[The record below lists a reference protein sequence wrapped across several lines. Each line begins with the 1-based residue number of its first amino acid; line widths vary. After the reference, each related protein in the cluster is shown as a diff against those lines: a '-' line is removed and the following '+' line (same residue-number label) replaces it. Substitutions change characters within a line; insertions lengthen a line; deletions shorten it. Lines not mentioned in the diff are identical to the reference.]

1 MLTKDSI
8 RVSYRL
14 ALMTGVLTIASFSTA
29 VRAAPPIDT
38 NQPFYLQSQV
48 GLTVLPNF
56 QGGTLRDDQNGVTD
70 TNAYAVGSF
79 PTNTID
85 AFGNKTTFSGVF
97 SGTGPLN
104 ITDSV
109 GGGAVIVTNAS
120 TIGGT
125 VTINSGAMLQW
136 GNGTGVPGYLIGGS
150 GGVVNN
156 GTLALNFGG
165 GGLGG
170 TNPISGSG
178 NLLMMSGA
186 FTEGGISTYTGATTI
201 NSGAILLLQGTGSI
215 ATSSGV
221 ANNGT
226 CDISMTTSGAS
237 IMSLSGSGT
246 VSLGAQTLTLSHA
259 SGIFSGVL
267 ADGGFTPGTGG
278 ALTIAAGT
286 ETLTGTNTYTGAT
299 TIDPGATLQLGH
311 GGTTGTVAGNITDNG
326 LLQFNYS
333 GPTTTT
339 GAISGSGS
347 VEVVAGTT
355 VVTNASNLGG
365 TVTIDGGATLQWGN
379 GNGTPGYL
387 VGGSGGVVDNGTL
400 AMNFGG
406 GGLGGSNPISGS
418 GNLLMMGG
426 AFTEGGISTYTGATT
441 INSGAILLLQST
453 GSIASS
459 SGVANNGTFD
469 ISLTTSGAS
478 ITSLSGS
485 GTVSLGAQTLT
496 LSNASGIFSGVLADG
511 GFTPGT
517 GGALTIAAGT
527 ETLTGTNTYT
537 GATTIDP
544 GATLQ
549 LGHGG
554 TTGTVAGNITDN
566 GLLQFNYSGPTTT
579 TGAISGS
586 GSVEVVAGTTVVTNA
601 SNLGG
606 TVTIDSGATLQ
617 WGNGNGTPGYVV
629 GGSGGVVNNGT
640 LAMNFGGGGLGGTT
654 PISGSG
660 NLILQSGSLND
671 YGTSTYTGATTINSG
686 ALLLLSG
693 TGSIAASSGVAD
705 NGTFDISGTTSGASI
720 TSLSGSGTVDLGART
735 LTLSN
740 ASGTFSGVLADGGF
754 TAGTGGALTIAG
766 GSQILTGTNT
776 YTGATTINAGATL
789 QLGNGGNSG
798 SVAGNIIDN
807 GTLSF
812 NRSDIYILAGTLSGT
827 GQLLQAGTGTTILNG
842 VNSLS
847 GQTTVSAGV
856 LEVGDAGHAGA
867 VLDTSKVIV
876 GAAGTLAGHGTIVG
890 AVANTSGGTVSPGGT
905 IGTMTVGSFA
915 QSAGSTLA
923 IEVSPTAASRLN
935 SLGQASLAG
944 TLAVEFDPG
953 SYASHIYTIVA
964 GAPVTGAFSSLTSSG
979 SPASGML
986 FGLDYMPTQ
995 VELVVTP
1002 AAPSQIYGGVS
1013 TATLDRAHDFANLLE
1028 DSFIDAGCAGTTTGK
1043 SDACTGANA
1052 WIQAVVNSDSVHTS
1066 GANFGFTNTST
1077 GFLSGLDNRWDSG
1090 STIGA
1095 SFAYGS
1101 NSLSMGGASADA
1113 SGSSYFGAIY
1123 GRAVVDHFWLDG
1135 QTFYMHS
1142 DWSVQRQVT
1151 GSGTIESSP
1160 AGNSEG
1166 VLLQASAPVHNGDL
1180 RPYLRVTYAQ
1190 FERSAVTESGT
1201 FGFAVNSATNRLTVA
1216 EAGVQL
1222 LHSYVSASGLEIVP
1236 ALQLGLQQAVGDRSR
1251 DIQASL
1257 SGAPGPAIT
1266 VSSVTTPQTAG
1277 LVDGSLTIR
1286 LNQRVYLYTHLRG
1299 HFGDGQSD
1307 GAASLGGMYRF

>member
-136 GNGTGVPGYLIGGS
+136 GNGTGVPGYLVGGS

-226 CDISMTTSGAS
+226 FDISLTTSGAS
-237 IMSLSGSGT
+237 ITSLSGSGT
-246 VSLGAQTLTLSHA
+246 VSLGAQTLTLSNAGGTFSGVLADGGIGGGTGGSVTISGGTEIVTGVSNIGGTVTIDGGATLQWGNGAIGYLIGGSGGVVNNGTLTLNFGGSGLGGSNPISGSGNLLMMSGAFTEGGISTYTGATTINSGAILLLQSTGSIATSSGVANNGTFDISLTTSGASITSLSGSGTVSLGAQTLTLSNA

-286 ETLTGTNTYTGAT
+286 EALTGTNTYTGAT

-418 GNLLMMGG
+418 GNL
-426 AFTEGGISTYTGATT
+426 
-441 INSGAILLLQST
+441 
-453 GSIASS
+453 
-459 SGVANNGTFD
+459 
-469 ISLTTSGAS
+469 
-478 ITSLSGS
+478 
-485 GTVSLGAQTLT
+485 
-496 LSNASGIFSGVLADG
+496 
-511 GFTPGT
+511 
-517 GGALTIAAGT
+517 
-527 ETLTGTNTYT
+527 
-537 GATTIDP
+537 
-544 GATLQ
+544 
-549 LGHGG
+549 
-554 TTGTVAGNITDN
+554 
-566 GLLQFNYSGPTTT
+566 
-579 TGAISGS
+579 
-586 GSVEVVAGTTVVTNA
+586 
-601 SNLGG
+601 
-606 TVTIDSGATLQ
+606 
-617 WGNGNGTPGYVV
+617 
-629 GGSGGVVNNGT
+629 
-640 LAMNFGGGGLGGTT
+640 
-654 PISGSG
+654 
-660 NLILQSGSLND
+660 ILQSGSLND

-686 ALLLLSG
+686 ALRSEEH
-693 TGSIAASSGVAD
+693 
-705 NGTFDISGTTSGASI
+705 TSE
-720 TSLSGSGTVDLGART
+720 
-735 LTLSN
+735 
-740 ASGTFSGVLADGGF
+740 
-754 TAGTGGALTIAG
+754 
-766 GSQILTGTNT
+766 
-776 YTGATTINAGATL
+776 L
-789 QLGNGGNSG
+789 Q
-798 SVAGNIIDN
+798 
-807 GTLSF
+807 
-812 NRSDIYILAGTLSGT
+812 
-827 GQLLQAGTGTTILNG
+827 
-842 VNSLS
+842 
-847 GQTTVSAGV
+847 
-856 LEVGDAGHAGA
+856 
-867 VLDTSKVIV
+867 
-876 GAAGTLAGHGTIVG
+876 
-890 AVANTSGGTVSPGGT
+890 
-905 IGTMTVGSFA
+905 
-915 QSAGSTLA
+915 
-923 IEVSPTAASRLN
+923 SRR
-935 SLGQASLAG
+935 
-944 TLAVEFDPG
+944 
-953 SYASHIYTIVA
+953 
-964 GAPVTGAFSSLTSSG
+964 
-979 SPASGML
+979 
-986 FGLDYMPTQ
+986 
-995 VELVVTP
+995 ELVC
-1002 AAPSQIYGGVS
+1002 
-1013 TATLDRAHDFANLLE
+1013 R
-1028 DSFIDAGCAGTTTGK
+1028 
-1043 SDACTGANA
+1043 
-1052 WIQAVVNSDSVHTS
+1052 
-1066 GANFGFTNTST
+1066 
-1077 GFLSGLDNRWDSG
+1077 
-1090 STIGA
+1090 
-1095 SFAYGS
+1095 
-1101 NSLSMGGASADA
+1101 
-1113 SGSSYFGAIY
+1113 
-1123 GRAVVDHFWLDG
+1123 
-1135 QTFYMHS
+1135 
-1142 DWSVQRQVT
+1142 
-1151 GSGTIESSP
+1151 
-1160 AGNSEG
+1160 
-1166 VLLQASAPVHNGDL
+1166 
-1180 RPYLRVTYAQ
+1180 
-1190 FERSAVTESGT
+1190 
-1201 FGFAVNSATNRLTVA
+1201 
-1216 EAGVQL
+1216 
-1222 LHSYVSASGLEIVP
+1222 
-1236 ALQLGLQQAVGDRSR
+1236 
-1251 DIQASL
+1251 
-1257 SGAPGPAIT
+1257 
-1266 VSSVTTPQTAG
+1266 
-1277 LVDGSLTIR
+1277 
-1286 LNQRVYLYTHLRG
+1286 
-1299 HFGDGQSD
+1299 
-1307 GAASLGGMYRF
+1307 